1 MTDDPNNI
9 QQQTEAIRQQRI
21 EAARLAAEI
30 ENLDA
35 QRRAGIELT
44 ETQKRS
50 LVDLTRQQ
58 KVRREEI
65 ERETKALE
73 ELKKANAEYNEG
85 LENTKGFLTEI
96 TGINMKLL
104 DSFKK
109 NEKGQRDF
117 SKASKTVVTG
127 MLSFAKAMDK
137 QNVTLAR
144 ATGYATAFQDNLVD
158 LADANNGLYLSV
170 EQGTQ
175 VLGGLSTQ
183 FSDFNFLSEEAQ
195 RSTAKLTGRFLN
207 MGMSAEVS
215 AKALDALK
223 RGMKFNQTTAEAT
236 LASFEDLSLELGTT
250 VGKVA
255 EDFNDLSP
263 ALARFGVAGPRVFRD
278 LANQARSLGMT
289 TRQAFDFTEMFD
301 TFEGSA
307 DVAGKLNAQL
317 GLQLNSVEMMSA
329 SSEERLK
336 ILRAEFN
343 MQGTNFKDMS
353 RRQKQMIADI
363 MGTDVDMAA
372 RLFGDPMEMRKAQ
385 RDQIK
390 NQERQEKFIDISQ
403 RWQSSMQQFFIN
415 ISPIIDVFGKALV
428 GISQFFNDAISSPFG
443 KMMSYVLGLGSAVH
457 LLVKGFKYLGKVW
470 RVLGVTARGF
480 MTVLGPILGVLAMIN
495 DLAKMV
501 FGDETQKKEGQ
512 SGAIGGAIGAALG
525 AAVGSIVPGLG
536 TVVGGAVGYGLG
548 SMAASFMSDGEIG
561 PGDSKVISQAG
572 RRPIK
577 TRPDDTIFM
586 GTGDIHRTLKQIAD
600 NTSMTREGQK
610 FSITAPVEIDL
621 YAEGF
626 RQKVVQ
632 DVMFELNPV
641 R

>member
-1 MTDDPNNI
+1 MTITDLQAELKLQKQIN
-9 QQQTEAIRQQRI
+9 QQLADRGDSIKRLEALGEEISDSQR
-21 EAARLAAEI
+21 ERLRR
-30 ENLDA
+30 LKDA
-35 QRRAGIELT
+35 QIAQERA
-44 ETQKRS
+44 S
-50 LVDLTRQQ
+50 
-58 KVRREEI
+58 
-65 ERETKALE
+65 KANLGRLE
-73 ELKKANAEYNEG
+73 ELKKANDEYNASIEQ
-85 LENTKGFLTEI
+85 TKGFLTEI
-96 TGINMKLL
+96 TGINMTLL

-109 NEKGQRDF
+109 NADGVRDF
-117 SKASKTVVTG
+117 GKAANTVMSSMVG
-127 MLSFAKAMDK
+127 FAKAMDK

-195 RSTAKLTGRFLN
+195 KSTAKITGRFLN
-207 MGMSAEVS
+207 MGVGAEVS

-236 LASFEDLSLELGTT
+236 LASFEDLSIELGTT

-263 ALARFGVAGPRVFRD
+263 ALARFGVAGTRVYRD

-390 NQERQEKFIDISQ
+390 NQKRQEAFIDISQ

-415 ISPIIDVFGKALV
+415 MSPIIDVFRETLV
-428 GISQFFNDAISSPFG
+428 GISKFFNEAMSSPFG
-443 KMMSYVLGLGSAVH
+443 KMMSYLLGVGSALAIVVKGVKFLGGAFGILNITLRSFMTTLGPIIGILLLLKDVSNALFGDEKQKEAGAKGSLMGIIGATVGGIIGTMIAPGIGTKIGIGIGAGLGSLAA
-457 LLVKGFKYLGKVW
+457 
-470 RVLGVTARGF
+470 TA
-480 MTVLGPILGVLAMIN
+480 I
-495 DLAKMV
+495 
-501 FGDETQKKEGQ
+501 
-512 SGAIGGAIGAALG
+512 
-525 AAVGSIVPGLG
+525 
-536 TVVGGAVGYGLG
+536 
-548 SMAASFMSDGEIG
+548 SDGEA
-561 PGDSKVISQAG
+561 PGGSVVSTPSGQ
-572 RRPIK
+572 RLQ

-600 NTSMTREGQK
+600 NTSGGQNQTMK
-610 FSITAPVEIDL
+610 VSAPVEITLEAD
-621 YAEGF
+621 GF
-626 RQKVVQ
+626 KKKVVQ

>member
-1 MTDDPNNI
+1 MTITDLQAELKLQKQIN
-9 QQQTEAIRQQRI
+9 QQLADRGDSIKRLEALGEEISDSQR
-21 EAARLAAEI
+21 ERLRR
-30 ENLDA
+30 LKDA
-35 QRRAGIELT
+35 QIAQERA
-44 ETQKRS
+44 S
-50 LVDLTRQQ
+50 
-58 KVRREEI
+58 
-65 ERETKALE
+65 KANLGRLE
-73 ELKKANAEYNEG
+73 ELKKANDEYNASIEQ
-85 LENTKGFLTEI
+85 TKGFLTEI
-96 TGINMKLL
+96 TGINMTLL

-109 NEKGQRDF
+109 NADGVRDF
-117 SKASKTVVTG
+117 GKAANTVMSSMVG
-127 MLSFAKAMDK
+127 FAKAMDK

-158 LADANNGLYLSV
+158 LADANNGLYLSM

-175 VLGGLSTQ
+175 VLGGLSAQ

-195 RSTAKLTGRFLN
+195 RSTAELTGRFLN

-215 AKALDALK
+215 AKALDVLK
-223 RGMKFNQTTAEAT
+223 RGLKFNQTTAEAT
-236 LASFEDLSLELGTT
+236 LASFEDLSIQLGTT
-250 VGKVA
+250 VGKVT
-255 EDFNDLSP
+255 EDFNDLAP

-317 GLQLNSVEMMSA
+317 GLQLNSVEMMAS

-353 RRQKQMIADI
+353 RRQKQMVADI

-385 RDQIK
+385 REQIK
-390 NQERQEKFIDISQ
+390 NQKRQEAFIDISQ

-415 ISPIIDVFGKALV
+415 MSPIIGVFRETLV
-428 GISQFFNDAISSPFG
+428 GISKFFNEAMSSPFG
-443 KMMSYVLGLGSAVH
+443 KMMSYLLGVGSALAIVVKGVKFLGGAFGILNITLRSFMTTLGPIIGILLLLKDVSNALFGDEKQKEAGAKGSLMGIIGATVGGIIGTMIAPGIGTKIGIGIGAGLGSLAA
-457 LLVKGFKYLGKVW
+457 
-470 RVLGVTARGF
+470 TA
-480 MTVLGPILGVLAMIN
+480 I
-495 DLAKMV
+495 
-501 FGDETQKKEGQ
+501 
-512 SGAIGGAIGAALG
+512 
-525 AAVGSIVPGLG
+525 
-536 TVVGGAVGYGLG
+536 
-548 SMAASFMSDGEIG
+548 SDGEA
-561 PGDSKVISQAG
+561 PGGSVVSTPSGQ
-572 RRPIK
+572 RLQ

-600 NTSMTREGQK
+600 NTSGGQNQTMK
-610 FSITAPVEIDL
+610 VSAPVEITLEAD
-621 YAEGF
+621 GF
-626 RQKVVQ
+626 KKKVVQ